1 MTITRQPKSPKSKKH
16 AEPQQA
22 QSTENPLDDLVADTA
37 TPSTASPSLSKFDRI
52 NIIEIPRSQ
61 LKNAPYNPR
70 KISPAALIDLRKSLQ
85 QHGVV
90 EPFVWNVR
98 TGNLVG
104 GHQRLSQLDVLE
116 GSPNYSVHVN
126 KIDVDDRTEVALNI
140 ALNNPNMQGEY
151 DIPALI
157 DLLRDD
163 KFDLDLTGFKS
174 VDLELMAFD
183 SGLDTTL
190 ISSMF
195 TPEAIGQVNEMTA
208 DIDAVLDQSDQIR
221 KRKVFQQ
228 QSRRQQPQDE
238 DEQDGVSQR
247 GDGPAGDKNSDVRYP
262 EPATPITPNQSHTA
276 TANGPSLPADSPYN
290 EAYFGGRKQRESE
303 STKAQREQGYYL
315 TLVFPSN
322 EQKFAF
328 CKAIGANERTPYFDG
343 PTVAEMVLSASE

>member
-1 MTITRQPKSPKSKKH
+1 M
-16 AEPQQA
+16 
-22 QSTENPLDDLVADTA
+22 
-37 TPSTASPSLSKFDRI
+37 
-52 NIIEIPRSQ
+52 
-61 LKNAPYNPR
+61 
-70 KISPAALIDLRKSLQ
+70 
-85 QHGVV
+85 
-90 EPFVWNVR
+90 WNVR

-195 TPEAIGQVNEMTA
+195 TPEAIEQVNEITA
-208 DIDAVLDQSDQIR
+208 DIDSVLDQSDQIR
-221 KRKVFQQ
+221 KRKAASRQGHDKVATK
-228 QSRRQQPQDE
+228 SDVEPAGRRQQPQDE
-238 DEQDGVSQR
+238 DDQYG
-247 GDGPAGDKNSDVRYP
+247 DVRYP
-262 EPATPITPNQSHTA
+262 EPAAPVTPNQSHTA

-343 PTVAEMVLSASE
+343 PTVAGMMSAASG